1 MSMALLAAGLA
12 ALSACGGGEAESNA
26 ANNVVVEDLN
36 LSDDL
41 GDPNLLGE
49 EGLGNEA
56 DLNAV
61 DLNAADANAA
71 GNAAENS
78 Q

>member
-1 MSMALLAAGLA
+1 MSTALLAAGLA

-36 LSDDL
+36 VGDDL
-41 GDPNLLGE
+41 GDLNSLGE
-49 EGLGNEA
+49 EGLGN
-56 DLNAV
+56 DV

>member
-1 MSMALLAAGLA
+1 MSTALLAAGLV
-12 ALSACGGGEAESNA
+12 ALSACGGGEAESEA

-36 LSDDL
+36 VGDDL
-41 GDPNLLGE
+41 SDPNLLGE
-49 EGLGNEA
+49 EAAGNEV

-61 DLNAADANAA
+61 DANAA